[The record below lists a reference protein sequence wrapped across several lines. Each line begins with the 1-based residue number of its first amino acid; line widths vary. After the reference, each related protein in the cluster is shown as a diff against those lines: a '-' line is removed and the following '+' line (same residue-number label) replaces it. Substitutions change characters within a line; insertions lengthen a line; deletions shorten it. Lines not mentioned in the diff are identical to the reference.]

1 MEASA
6 STALLQDAVTT
17 MLFYYRMT
25 PNTTTH
31 RTPFELMDSN
41 KVVTRM
47 SLLRPSVQRSNE
59 NLQQNR
65 IQRDSVNSRSLRQ
78 FDIGDKVLVFNKL
91 MKINDMGQ
99 IVKVVGKN
107 CYQVEINGKMK
118 LVSTDDLQAYKNG
131 VDSKMD
137 IVSSSSENENVIKDN
152 HDKLQSFSGSDISDV
167 SEYSDSDDDTHRV
180 SRIKKNYVIPQR
192 RRTKKT
198 HQRSEAD
205 KLKDGLSDKEIVQ
218 SRTRSGLGHH

>member
-137 IVSSSSENENVIKDN
+137 IVSSSSENENVIRDN
-152 HDKLQSFSGSDISDV
+152 HDKLQFFSGSDISDV